1 MKLKKIYAIMAFQ
14 LFAGSLFAQAQLDSL
29 AVTKLSPLFSQPTLK
44 NNKLV
49 VPKIKGY
56 EVSLIGSDNKVVI
69 DLNGQISQPLID
81 KKVNV
86 LYKIVRKSDHAFGEI
101 PMKDIVIKGVY
112 GDQGVGE
119 QPFVIPSLREW
130 YGVDGVFKL
139 RSESAIVLQQ
149 QDEESAK
156 AAQLLKEDIKK
167 LIGLDLPVRTGE
179 PKAGDIFIGSKGDKA
194 LGNEGYSLKI
204 DDVFSIQAPNYNGK
218 VFGTR
223 TLLQLLSQNNKQLTI
238 PKGFSRDY
246 PTYEVRGFM
255 LDVGR
260 KFFTID
266 FLNDYVELMSYYKMS
281 NFHIHLSDNAF
292 PKYFNYNWDN
302 TYSGF
307 RLENERYPNLASKDG
322 HYTKAEFIALQKKA
336 LRYGV
341 TIIPEIDVPAH
352 SLAISQAVPGVGS
365 EKYGQDHL
373 DLDNPLTYEVV
384 KNIFDEYTKGPNPVF
399 IGEEVHVGTDEYDKS
414 ESEKFR
420 KFTDF
425 VIKVVQGNGKKV
437 RAWGALTHAQGT
449 TPVTVKDVRLN
460 MWYNGYADPIA
471 MKKLGYQQI
480 STPDGW
486 LYIVPAAGYYYD
498 YLNTDNLY
506 NNWEPRKIGDITFEK
521 GDPIVDGGMF
531 AVWNDIAGNGIS
543 EKDVHNR
550 VFPAVQVLSEKMW
563 GAEDLHSSLFTFN
576 EKKKSVIEAP
586 GLNMRGHYIADDPL
600 LLYLNFDSQTRNQL
614 DNEWKDAQASGT
626 QFEKGIKGNGLKFT
640 GDASQL
646 VLPIA
651 EIGEQYTVSFW
662 VKPAAQLKGDLFKSK
677 NAKIFSDDKGLGFT
691 RDGYQYY
698 FDYSLPVNEWSQ
710 VSITGD
716 NIGTQLYVN
725 GKLVKDM
732 KPYDV
737 VMPYKDKNNG
747 KEIKY
752 KKVQTL
758 VFPLSEISLKN
769 AILDE
774 LKVYN
779 QKMTAQELMSE
790 FRMR

>member
-1 MKLKKIYAIMAFQ
+1 MKLKKIYTIIALQFC
-14 LFAGSLFAQAQLDSL
+14 AGGLFAQEQLDSL
-29 AVTKLSPLFSQPTLK
+29 AITKLRPIFSQPQVK
-44 NNKLV
+44 NKKLV
-49 VPKIKGY
+49 SPEIQGY
-56 EVSLIGSDNKVVI
+56 EISLIGSDNKVVI
-69 DLNGQISQPLID
+69 NLDGQISQPLID

-86 LYKIVRKSDHAFGEI
+86 LYKVVRKSDRAFGEI

-112 GDQGVGE
+112 GDKGVGE

-130 YGVDGVFKL
+130 YGMDGVFQL
-139 RSESAIVLQQ
+139 RAESAIVLEN
-149 QDEESAK
+149 QDEQSAK

-167 LIGLDLPVRTGE
+167 LIGLDITIRTGT
-179 PKAGDIFIGSKGDKA
+179 PKAGDIFIGSKAEKE

-223 TLLQLLSQNNKQLTI
+223 TLLQLLAQNKKQLSI

-266 FLNDYVELMSYYKMS
+266 FLNDYVEMMSYYKLS
-281 NFHIHLSDNAF
+281 NFHIHLNDNGF
-292 PKYFNYNWDN
+292 DKYFNYDWDS
-302 TYSGF
+302 TYAGF

-322 HYTKAEFIALQKKA
+322 YYTKAEFIALQKKA

-352 SLAISQAVPGVGS
+352 SLAISHAIPEVGS
-365 EKYGQDHL
+365 RKYGMDHL
-373 DLDNPLTYEVV
+373 DLDNPKSYEVV

-399 IGEEVHVGTDEYDKS
+399 IGEEVHIGTDEYAKS
-414 ESEKFR
+414 EAEKFR
-420 KFTDF
+420 KFTDY
-425 VIKVVQGNGKKV
+425 VIKVVQANGKKV

-498 YLNTDNLY
+498 YLNTDHLY
-506 NNWEPRKIGDITFEK
+506 NNWEPRKIGDVTFEK

-550 VFPAVQVLSEKMW
+550 VFPAIQVLAEKMW
-563 GAEDLHSSLFTFN
+563 GAEDRQTSLLTFN
-576 EKKKSVIEAP
+576 TKKKSVIEAP
-586 GLNMRGHYIADDPL
+586 GLNLRGAYSADEPL
-600 LLYLNFDSQTRNQL
+600 ILHLNFESQTRNQI
-614 DNEWKDAQASGT
+614 DNEWKDALASETKFG
-626 QFEKGIKGNGLKFT
+626 KGIKGKGLKFKSEESKL
-640 GDASQL
+640 A
-646 VLPIA
+646 LPIA
-651 EIGEQYTVSFW
+651 EIGENYTVSFW
-662 VKPAAQLKGDLFKSK
+662 IKPETLLSGNLFTSK
-677 NAKIFSDDKGLGFT
+677 NAKVFSDDKGLGFK

-698 FDYSLPVNEWSQ
+698 FDYILPVKKWSQ
-710 VSITGD
+710 VTITGD
-716 NIGTQLYVN
+716 RVGTQLYVD
-725 GKLVKDM
+725 GKLIRDM

-737 VMPYKDKNNG
+737 VLPYTDKNSK

-758 VFPLSEISLKN
+758 VFPLSEINLPN
-769 AILDE
+769 ATLDE

-779 QKMTAQELMSE
+779 KKMTVQQIESELGM
-790 FRMR
+790 